1 MTTSGSV
8 RAILWAIAAGFWVSS
23 AIAADAGASA
33 PLVGRW
39 RSLENSEGGIGALFE
54 FKEGGGLSY
63 SPGAVLEM
71 PYRVEGD
78 KLLLPPEIRS
88 GPERTLQMDWLSDD
102 SVRLSA
108 KGSPN
113 IVLVRRSAKPGDK
126 KSILGEFSGQQD
138 VEGRTMD
145 VVYLFGPEGKVLL
158 LMPFVKTQ
166 GSYTVDGAKI
176 RMAVPDRWSAEGTF
190 KVDGDTLTLSIADP
204 KKGTKDSRYARY

>member
-1 MTTSGSV
+1 MRAVKNGWV
-8 RAILWAIAAGFWVSS
+8 RAALWLIAASS
-23 AIAADAGASA
+23 WASAAGAADTGAA
-33 PLVGRW
+33 ALVGRW
-39 RSLENSEGGIGALFE
+39 RSLENSEGGTGALFE
-54 FKEGGGLSY
+54 FKEGGGFAY

-78 KLLLPPEIRS
+78 TLVLPPEIRS
-88 GPERTLQMDWLSDD
+88 GPERTLQVDWLSDD

-113 IVLVRRSAKPGDK
+113 ITLVRRSAKPGDK

-145 VVYLFGPEGKVLL
+145 VVYLFGPEGKVVL

-190 KVDGDTLTLSIADP
+190 KVEGDTLTL
-204 KKGTKDSRYARY
+204 